1 MLMALSANLAIG
13 QENNTKNNPPFLSVS
28 KSGDTVVN
36 NLPISYI
43 VKANVEHE
51 KYLAC
56 QEDLDSCYEYN
67 KVINQVCILH
77 EKNAKLSQV
86 QIKDLKKQKTDLE
99 SALQISQ
106 NDVNTLQ
113 GKLRRS
119 NRINDIFVPWAI
131 VTTITTGAVV
141 VLHFIK

>member
-1 MLMALSANLAIG
+1 MALSANLAIG

-56 QEDLDSCYEYN
+56 QEDLDSCSEYN
-67 KVINQVCILH
+67 NLITKVCILH
-77 EKNAKLSQV
+77 EKNEKLSQV

-99 SALQISQ
+99 SALEISQ
-106 NDVNTLQ
+106 KDVDTLQ
-113 GKLRRS
+113 VKLKRS
-119 NRINDIFVPWAI
+119 NKINNIFIPWATI
-131 VTTITTGAVV
+131 TTITTGTVV
-141 VLHFIK
+141 VLHFVK